1 MTDRLP
7 SAAPTIRVTAM
18 PGDANPYGDIFGG
31 WLMAQMDL
39 AAGSVASRHSGGRAV
54 TIAVEGMKF
63 HAPVLVGDEVS
74 VFATLVAVGNTSMT
88 IEVEAW
94 RRARH
99 VEEMCKVTQARFV
112 FVATDE
118 ERRPRR
124 VRGLA

>member
-1 MTDRLP
+1 MTVLP
-7 SAAPTIRVTAM
+7 EQTPTIRVAAM

-31 WLMAQMDL
+31 WLMGQMDL
-39 AAGSVASRHSGGRAV
+39 AAGSIASRHSGGRAV
-54 TIAVEGMKF
+54 TIAVDAMKF

-74 VFATLVAVGNTSMT
+74 VYATLVAVGNTSMT

-99 VEEMCKVTQARFV
+99 VEEACKVTQARFV

-118 ERRPRR
+118 QRRPRK
-124 VRGLA
+124 VPGLA